1 MAIIS
6 ISRGTKSGG
15 KAMAECLAERLHY
28 PLVAREIVQEAASD
42 LGASEAELSR
52 GMERTPRL
60 WNRQSSERRLYVA
73 AVQAALAE
81 HVVGGDLIY
90 HGRAGQMLLAGLPG
104 VLRVRLI
111 APLEARVRTLM
122 EAEGMDA
129 TSAEQYIRHVDGV
142 RARWVK
148 MMYGEDIEDPA
159 LYNMVINL
167 KTLSIPAACA
177 IVTKA
182 AEQPDFA
189 VTDAVKVRLLDFRLT
204 CWVKVALARASET
217 RALDLQIEARGGAV
231 DVSGSAPA
239 LKSGQMGEQIV
250 EIAQSVEGVEE
261 VRLKV
266 EWFDPYP

>member
-6 ISRGTKSGG
+6 ICRGTMSGG
-15 KAMAECLAERLHY
+15 AAMAECLAKRLHY
-28 PLVAREIVQEAASD
+28 PLVAREVVQDAASD
-42 LGASEAELSR
+42 LGVSDADLSR

-60 WNRQSSERRLYVA
+60 WNRQSSERRLYIA

-81 HVVGGDLIY
+81 HVADGDLIY
-90 HGRAGQMLLAGLPG
+90 HGRAGQVLLAGLPG

-111 APLEARVRTLM
+111 APIEARVRTLM
-122 EAEGMDA
+122 EGEGMDSA
-129 TSAEQYIRHVDGV
+129 SAEQYIRHVDGV

-148 MMYGEDIEDPA
+148 MMYGEDIEDPF

-167 KTLSIPAACA
+167 KIAC
-177 IVTKA
+177 
-182 AEQPDFA
+182 
-189 VTDAVKVRLLDFRLT
+189 R
-204 CWVKVALARASET
+204 VKVALARARET
-217 RALDLQIEARGGAV
+217 RALDLQISGHGGVV
-231 DVSGSAPA
+231 DVSGAAPA
-239 LKSGQMGEQIV
+239 LKSGQMGDQIV

>member
-6 ISRGTKSGG
+6 ICRGTMSGG
-15 KAMAECLAERLHY
+15 AAMAECLAEHLHY

-42 LGASEAELSR
+42 LGVSEADLSR

-60 WNRQSSERRLYVA
+60 WNRQSSERRLYIA

-81 HVVGGDLIY
+81 HVAGGDLIY
-90 HGRAGQMLLAGLPG
+90 HGRSGQVLLAGLPG
-104 VLRVRLI
+104 VLKVRLI
-111 APLEARVRTLM
+111 APMDIRLRSLM
-122 EAEGMDA
+122 ESEGMDV
-129 TSAEQYIRHVDGV
+129 TSAEEYIRHVDTV

-148 MMYGEDIEDPA
+148 MMYGKDVEDPG

-167 KTLSIPAACA
+167 KTLSIPAACS

-189 VTDAVKVRLLDFRLT
+189 VTKEVKLELLDFRLE
-204 CWVKVALARASET
+204 CRVKLALARARDT
-217 RALDLQIEARGGAV
+217 RALDLRIEADGGEI
-231 DVSGSAPA
+231 DVFGTAPA
-239 LKSGQMGEQIV
+239 LSSGKMGEHIV
-250 EIAQSVEGVEE
+250 DVARSVEGVEA
-261 VRLKV
+261 VRLKL

>member
-1 MAIIS
+1 
-6 ISRGTKSGG
+6 
-15 KAMAECLAERLHY
+15 MAECLAERLHY
-28 PLVAREIVQEAASD
+28 PLVAREVIQAAASD
-42 LGASEAELSR
+42 LGVSEADLSR

-60 WNRQSSERRLYVA
+60 WNRQSSERRLYIS

-81 HVVGGDLIY
+81 HVAGGDLIY
-90 HGRAGQMLLAGLPG
+90 HGRSGQVLLAGLPG
-104 VLRVRLI
+104 VLKVRLI
-111 APLEARVRTLM
+111 APISARVRTLM
-122 EAEGMDA
+122 ESEGMDS

-148 MMYGEDIEDPA
+148 MMYGEDIEDPV

-189 VTDAVKVRLLDFRLT
+189 VTDEVKAKLMDFRLA
-204 CWVKVALARASET
+204 CRVKLALAKARET
-217 RALDLQIEARGGAV
+217 RSLDLRIEAHGGEVDVFGAV
-231 DVSGSAPA
+231 PA
-239 LKSGQMGEQIV
+239 LSSGKMGEQIV
-250 EIAQSVEGVEE
+250 GTARSVEGVEE

>member
-6 ISRGTKSGG
+6 ISRGTMSGG
-15 KAMAECLAERLHY
+15 RAMAECLAESLHY
-28 PLVAREIVQEAASD
+28 PLVAREVVQGAASD
-42 LGASEAELSR
+42 LGVSEADLSR

-60 WNRQSSERRLYVA
+60 WKRLSSERRLYVA

-81 HVVGGDLIY
+81 RVVGGDMIY
-90 HGRAGQMLLAGLPG
+90 HGRAGQVLLAGLPG

-111 APLEARVRTLM
+111 APIDARVQMLM
-122 EAEGMDA
+122 QAEGMDA
-129 TSAEQYIRHVDGV
+129 ASAEQYIRHVDGV

-167 KTLSIPAACA
+167 KTLSITAACA
-177 IVTKA
+177 IVTRA
-182 AEQPDFA
+182 AERPDFA
-189 VTDAVKVRLLDFRLT
+189 VTDEIKAKLLDFRLA
-204 CWVKVALARASET
+204 CRVKLALARADET
-217 RALDLQIEARGGAV
+217 RALDLQIEGRGGV
-231 DVSGSAPA
+231 VEVSGAAPA
-239 LKSGQMGEQIV
+239 LKSGRMGDQIV
-250 EIAQSVEGVEE
+250 EIAHSVEGVEE

>member
-6 ISRGTKSGG
+6 ICRGTMSGG
-15 KAMAECLAERLHY
+15 AAMAECLAKRLHY
-28 PLVAREIVQEAASD
+28 PLVAREVVQDAASD
-42 LGASEAELSR
+42 LGVSDADLSR

-60 WNRQSSERRLYVA
+60 WNRQSSERRLYIA

-81 HVVGGDLIY
+81 HVADGDLIY
-90 HGRAGQMLLAGLPG
+90 HGRAGQVLLAGLPG

-111 APLEARVRTLM
+111 APIEARVRTLM
-122 EAEGMDA
+122 EGEGMDSA
-129 TSAEQYIRHVDGV
+129 SAEQYIRHVDGV

-148 MMYGEDIEDPA
+148 MMYGEDIEDPF

-189 VTDAVKVRLLDFRLT
+189 VTDEVREKLLDFRLA
-204 CWVKVALARASET
+204 CRVKVALARARET
-217 RALDLQIEARGGAV
+217 RALDLQISGHGGVV
-231 DVSGSAPA
+231 DVSGAAPA
-239 LKSGQMGEQIV
+239 LKSGQMGDQIV